1 MGKLYC
7 PYCDRKY
14 TIEKKDRSDNLYCR
28 VCGEYL
34 IKKNLITIK
43 TIVSLISIFSIILPF
58 ALLLFLSIKDYKNN
72 NSKHH
77 TVRLINF
84 QDSIVNRF

>member
-14 TIEKKDRSDNLYCR
+14 TIEKKDRSDNLYCGF
-28 VCGEYL
+28 CGEYL
-34 IKKNLITIK
+34 IKKNYITIK
-43 TIVSLISIFSIILPF
+43 TIVSLISILSIILPF
-58 ALLLFLSIKDYKNN
+58 TLLLFLSIKDYKNN

-77 TVRLINF
+77 IVRLIKLKRLNF
-84 QDSIVNRF
+84 S

>member
-14 TIEKKDRSDNLYCR
+14 TIEKKDRSDNLYCG

-34 IKKNLITIK
+34 IKKNYITIK
-43 TIVSLISIFSIILPF
+43 TIVSLISILSIILPF
-58 ALLLFLSIKDYKNN
+58 TLLLFLSIKDYKNN
-72 NSKHH
+72 NSKQHI
-77 TVRLINF
+77 VRLIKLKRLNF
-84 QDSIVNRF
+84 